1 MRFWLLQ
8 LILLR
13 EKITRRAGARA
24 AMEKLTRGAVATA
37 DAYVMFV
44 NVRVELKVDLNVA

>member
-1 MRFWLLQ
+1 MKTSR
-8 LILLR
+8 R
-13 EKITRRAGARA
+13 TRPASSADAVTPLKTATARPA
-24 AMEKLTRGAVATA
+24 GAVATA